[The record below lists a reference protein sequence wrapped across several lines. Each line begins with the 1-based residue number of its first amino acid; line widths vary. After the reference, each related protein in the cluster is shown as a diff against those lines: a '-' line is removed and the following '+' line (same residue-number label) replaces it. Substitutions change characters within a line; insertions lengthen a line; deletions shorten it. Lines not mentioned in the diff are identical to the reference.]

1 MYGGMPVAF
10 QSSFSKKRVAQTSLS
25 DIEFVLFT
33 LIQKGFLNPDTYLD
47 KCFFEVM
54 KFWEFI
60 QIQREIEEAVQ
71 SERD

>member
-1 MYGGMPVAF
+1 MYGGVPVAF
-10 QSSFSKKRVAQTSLS
+10 QPSYSKKRVAQTSLS
-25 DIEFVLFT
+25 DMEFVLFT

-71 SERD
+71 SERE